1 MTQTLNP
8 VITVTVS
15 GPVGSG
21 KSYVLARTE
30 EVIKQEF
37 GNSVIVD
44 AADVDGERRMSGDDL
59 STWQKPR
66 AGTLI
71 RLEEYTEKT
80 PMSYSEGCILRTNA
94 LLDVICP
101 TGQYPWTLPDALHAT
116 IAALM
121 TVYDQELLM
130 KELRKLTGQPTECFS
145 APKYGKQEHIPVNT
159 IPVNQPPRFFDEY
172 ILTPENKAE
181 HEEIKAALF
190 REIRKIAEMQ
200 LGGGL
205 DRVMAR
211 GEWESLFE
219 RVSPEL
225 LPLALAIGIMQTA
238 DKPHLRSLNT

>member
-1 MTQTLNP
+1 MTHTLNP

-21 KSYVLARTE
+21 KSYVLARIE
-30 EVIKQEF
+30 EVVKQEF

-130 KELRKLTGQPTECFS
+130 NELRKLTGQPTECFS

-172 ILTPENKAE
+172 ILTPGNKAE

>member
-1 MTQTLNP
+1 MTHTLNP

-21 KSYVLARTE
+21 KSYVLARIE
-30 EVIKQEF
+30 EVVKQEL

-44 AADVDGERRMSGDDL
+44 AADVENERRMSGDDL
-59 STWQKPR
+59 TTWQKPR
-66 AGTLI
+66 AGTVI
-71 RLEEYTEKT
+71 RLEEYTGQGLL
-80 PMSYSEGCILRTNA
+80 SYGEERICRTNE

-101 TGQYPWTLPDALHAT
+101 TGRQPWILPDALHAT

-159 IPVNQPPRFFDEY
+159 LPVNQPPRFFDEY

-211 GEWESLFE
+211 GEWASLFE

>member
-1 MTQTLNP
+1 
-8 VITVTVS
+8 
-15 GPVGSG
+15 
-21 KSYVLARTE
+21 E

-37 GNSVIVD
+37 GNTVIVD
-44 AADVDGERRMSGDDL
+44 AADVDDERRMSGDDL

-66 AGTLI
+66 AGTII
-71 RLEEYTEKT
+71 RLEEYTERVT
-80 PMSYSEGCILRTNA
+80 LSYGEERICLTNA
-94 LLDVICP
+94 LLEVICP
-101 TGQYPWTLPDALHAT
+101 EGKSPWILPDALHAV

-130 KELRKLTGQPTECFS
+130 KELRKLTGQPTECCS
-145 APKYGKQEHIPVNT
+145 SPKYGKQEHIPVNT

-225 LPLALAIGIMQTA
+225 LPLALAIGIMQAT
-238 DKPHLRSLNT
+238 DKRHLLSSNT